1 MNKLLVVNQE
11 YEYFFIKES
20 GSYLLDYNHYKNI
33 HLTIDV
39 APYIDVKIT
48 MIHIADELVSDI
60 HYRIMERSHVEIFK
74 FYHVFH
80 VKEKVS
86 FDLNGID
93 ASVSSYFRSLTC
105 DKEEYHIEMNHNEKQ
120 TKSLVN
126 NKAISCRKGN
136 LSFILD
142 SNLGKDKTGCVL
154 EQDSVLLTLDEGKA
168 TICPNMFIS
177 NDDVMARHGAVVG
190 TFQQDDLFYLM
201 SRGLSFLEAQKLLVK
216 GLLLSNLDIEED
228 QKEQLNEIINQ
239 YWR

>member
-33 HLTIDV
+33 YLTIDV

-60 HYRIMERSHVEIFK
+60 HYRIMDCSHVEIFK

-86 FDLNGID
+86 FDLNGIS
-93 ASVSSYFRSLTC
+93 ASVSSYFRSLTF
-105 DKEEYHIEMNHNEKQ
+105 DKEEYYIQINHNEKE
-120 TKSLVN
+120 TKSLIN

-136 LSFILD
+136 LSFLLE
-142 SNLGKDKTGCVL
+142 SNLGKDKTGCTL
-154 EQDSVLLTLDEGKA
+154 EQDSVFLTMDEGKA

-190 TFQQDDLFYLM
+190 TFSEDALFYLM
-201 SRGLSFLEAQKLLVK
+201 SRGLSNLEAQKLLMK
-216 GLLLSNLDIEED
+216 GLLLSDLDMQEEE
-228 QKEQLNEIINQ
+228 KKQLNEIIDQ